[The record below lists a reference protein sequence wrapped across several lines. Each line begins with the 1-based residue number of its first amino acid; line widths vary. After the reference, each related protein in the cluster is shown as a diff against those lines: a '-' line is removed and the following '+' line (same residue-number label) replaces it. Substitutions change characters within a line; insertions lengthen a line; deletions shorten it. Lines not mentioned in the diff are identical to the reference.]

1 MVARD
6 LETRSS
12 SRFAVL
18 CLTLAAVGAASM
30 VYYHL
35 GLFMPRV
42 EKAQAAKHLAGEYS
56 FGNDFYPIW
65 LTSRQWLREGRDPY
79 SPALTREIQIGLL
92 GRPLDSQFSTDPPN
106 DYRAFAYPA
115 FTGAATAAARR
126 NLLM

>member
-12 SRFAVL
+12 SRFAFL
-18 CLTLAAVGAASM
+18 CLTLAVVGAGSM

-42 EKAQAAKHLAGEYS
+42 EQEQGAHNFAWEYS
-56 FGNDFYPIW
+56 VGNYFYPIW

-79 SPALTREIQIGLL
+79 SPELTREIQIGLL
-92 GRPLDSQFSTDPPN
+92 GRPLDSQFSTDPPH
-106 DYRAFAYPA
+106 DYRD
-115 FTGAATAAARR
+115 
-126 NLLM
+126 L

>member
-1 MVARD
+1 MAACD
-6 LETRSS
+6 LKTRSS

-18 CLTLAAVGAASM
+18 CLTVAVVGAASM

-42 EKAQAAKHLAGEYS
+42 EKAQAAKHLAGEYF

-65 LTSRQWLREGRDPY
+65 LTSRLWLRERRDPY

-92 GRPLDSQFSTDPPN
+92 GRPLDSKLPTDPPS
-106 DYRAFAYPA
+106 
-115 FTGAATAAARR
+115 
-126 NLLM
+126 